1 MKYFIEGHK
10 SKTDYF
16 YEDTLIL
23 DDKKTYSSEKEA
35 KKRVLEYFEKDK
47 DLDLIV
53 ISKGL
58 ELGPKQGI
66 KFFFRDKE
74 GKFEEIDYWWK

>member
-1 MKYFIEGHK
+1 MKYFI

-23 DDKKTYSSEKEA
+23 DDKKNYSSEKEA

-53 ISKGL
+53 INKGL

-74 GKFEEIDYWWK
+74 GNFEEIDYWWK

>member
-10 SKTDYF
+10 SKADYF

-23 DDKKTYSSEKEA
+23 DDKKNYSSEKEA

-58 ELGPKQGI
+58 ELGPKQGTQ
-66 KFFFRDKE
+66 FFFRDKE